1 MELSS
6 RTRWEHWNRLREGV
20 DVLVIGGGI
29 TGAGVALDAATRGL
43 VVGLVEAHD
52 FASGT
57 SSRSTKLIHGG
68 IRYIPQLHLSLVRE
82 ALRERQI
89 LMHIAPY
96 LVHPL
101 SFLVP
106 LYEDLQRPLGLPLPA
121 ALRPIMPAAVGLGLW
136 MYDVL
141 AGRDDLPPH
150 RHVSVEEARRL
161 VPTLRPEHLRGGYMY
176 ADAQTDDVRLTLAV
190 LRTAVRHGAWIVNY
204 ARVAGLLEEHGRVRG
219 ARVRDELTGEVI
231 EVPAGHVINATGVW
245 AEEIARMT
253 GNAPFSIHHSK
264 GSHLIVRRDRLGLGE
279 TALVIPETT
288 DGRLA
293 FVVPWGEYAIVG
305 TTDETYRG
313 DLSRL
318 TVTHE
323 EVDYLLYHVNRFME
337 VNLTP
342 RDVLGVYAGL
352 RPLISAPGKSSAALS
367 RSHAVIPGPQGFLS
381 IIGGKLTTYRKMAQ
395 DTVDLLLRRMGQYRP
410 CRTEEVLLDGSE
422 NYAEARQLLEGSARQ
437 FEWEPGIVD
446 RLLRAYGDRALLI
459 QAIAVERPR
468 LGRPLIPG
476 VPVLGAEIA
485 FIVRHEMAV
494 RLADVLFIR
503 TPLAILALRELP
515 ETVECAAE
523 IMGEELGWSAE
534 ETRKQIEEVHMQ
546 IQLALGWAPRDT

>member
-6 RTRWEHWNRLREGV
+6 RTRREHWNRLREGV
-20 DVLVIGGGI
+20 DVLIVGGGI

-43 VVGLVEAHD
+43 AVGLVEGRD

-89 LMHIAPY
+89 LMRIAPY

-106 LYEDLQRPLGLPLPA
+106 LYEDLEKPLGIALPHP
-121 ALRPIMPAAVGLGLW
+121 LRPVMPAAVGLGLW

-141 AGRDDLPPH
+141 AGRDCLPPH
-150 RHVSVEEARRL
+150 RPVSREEARRL
-161 VPTLRPEHLRGGYMY
+161 VPTLRPERLRGGYLY
-176 ADAQTDDVRLTLAV
+176 TDAQTDDVRLTLAV
-190 LRTAVRHGAWIVNY
+190 IRTAARHGAWVVNY
-204 ARVAGLLEEHGRVRG
+204 ARVVDLLEERGRVTG

-231 EVPAGHVINATGVW
+231 SVPAGHVVNATGVW
-245 AEEIARMT
+245 AEEVARMA
-253 GNAPFSIHHSK
+253 GDAPFSIHHSK

-318 TVTHE
+318 VVTPE
-323 EVDYLLYHVNRFME
+323 EVDYLLRHVNRFLE
-337 VNLTP
+337 VHLTP
-342 RDVLGVYAGL
+342 RDVLGCYAGL

-367 RSHAVIPGPQGFLS
+367 RSHAVVPGPQGFLS

-395 DTVDLLLRRMGQYRP
+395 ETVDFLLRRMGKQTP
-410 CRTEEVLLDGSE
+410 CRTETVLLDGSE
-422 NYAEARQLLEGSARQ
+422 GYTEARDPLERTARRAG
-437 FEWEPGIVD
+437 WDPGIVE
-446 RLLRAYGDRALLI
+446 RLLHAYGERALVI
-459 QAIAVERPR
+459 AAIAEERPD
-468 LGRPLIPG
+468 LSQPLIPG
-476 VPVLGAEIA
+476 VPVLGAEVV
-485 FIVRHEMAV
+485 FSVRYEMAM

-503 TPLAILALRELP
+503 TPLSILALQAIP
-515 ETVECAAE
+515 EVLERVAG
-523 IMGEELGWSAE
+523 IMGEELEWTPAE
-534 ETRKQIEEVHMQ
+534 RREQIEEARMQ
-546 IQLALGWAPRDT
+546 VQFAVSWASR